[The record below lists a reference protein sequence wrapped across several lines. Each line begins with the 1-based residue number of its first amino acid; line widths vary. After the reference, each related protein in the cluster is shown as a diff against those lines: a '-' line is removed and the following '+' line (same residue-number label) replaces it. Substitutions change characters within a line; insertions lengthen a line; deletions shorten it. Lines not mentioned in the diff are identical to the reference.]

1 MRGNKVV
8 KIALESGSFLGRAEG
23 CLTVRNSEGK
33 IERYPLA
40 SDKLGQIEVRSGSA
54 LSVGSMVSM
63 AFWGIDLVVTTA
75 KGHPV
80 AVLKALDNDS
90 HVLTRVFQYETLKT
104 VKALEIAKQFVLG
117 KIRGQDQVLRKYGL
131 RKNDYAVIEAVSKLE
146 ANSLRML
153 QRQLNTIEGHCSKR
167 YFQQLFGLLPEFLR
181 PKNRT
186 TFKAYDRTNNL
197 FNLGYTVLSWK
208 VHIGLIKAKLEPYL
222 GFLHSLQFGK
232 PSLVCD
238 FEELYRYLIDD
249 FVIQYALSLKEK
261 DFILKEESFSSNR
274 KGKRQYLN
282 GAKNGEFLKRL
293 NLYFISKID
302 TPRIKMGKKQ
312 EIETLIA
319 EEALLFARYL
329 REEIP
334 TWHPRIVAL
343 P

>member
-23 CLTVRNSEGK
+23 CLTVRDSKGK

-40 SDKLGQIEVRSGSA
+40 SDELGQIEVRSGSA
-54 LSVGSMVSM
+54 LSVGAMVSM
-63 AFWGIDLVVTTA
+63 AYWGIDLVVTTA

-90 HVLTRVFQYETLKT
+90 HVLTRVYQYETLKT

-131 RKNDYAVIEAVSKLE
+131 RRNDYSVVETINKLE
-146 ANSLRML
+146 ANSLPTL

-167 YFQQLFGLLPEFLR
+167 YFQQLFGILPEFLR
-181 PKNRT
+181 PKKRT

-208 VHIGLIKAKLEPYL
+208 VHLALLGAKLEPYL

-238 FEELYRYLIDD
+238 FEELYRYLVDD
-249 FVIQYALSLKEK
+249 FVLRYALNLSDK
-261 DFILKEESFSSNR
+261 DFVLKDEDFGFNR
-274 KGKRQYLN
+274 KGKREYLKED
-282 GAKNGEFLKRL
+282 KNRAFIKGL
-293 NLYFISKID
+293 NDYFTS
-302 TPRIKMGKKQ
+302 TVEVPRIRRGRKQ
-312 EIETLIA
+312 EIETLIN

-334 TWHPRIVAL
+334 TWNPRIADL
-343 P
+343 R